1 MTDRVIHHD
10 GEAEQSEDRQIHPGI
25 RSYVI
30 SDAEF
35 RAAVQRGIDSAK
47 AGPNR
52 DFSTIDAEIRR
63 SLLTP

>member
-1 MTDRVIHHD
+1 
-10 GEAEQSEDRQIHPGI
+10 
-25 RSYVI
+25 VI